1 MPKQVVLD
9 SFALMSFF
17 QNEKGADAVREMIL
31 DSVDG
36 KIELSICT
44 VNLGEVWYAVARK
57 ISIERADALL
67 NEIQN
72 MPIEIVDADWEL
84 TRQAAEYKMTGKIS
98 YADCFAA
105 ALSKIRKAEL
115 VTGDD
120 EFKKLQAE
128 IKIKWL

>member
-9 SFALMSFF
+9 AFALMSFF

-36 KIELSICT
+36 KIELSICS

>member
-1 MPKQVVLD
+1 MPKHVVLD
-9 SFALMSFF
+9 AFALMSFF

-36 KIELSICT
+36 KIELSICS

>member
-1 MPKQVVLD
+1 MPKQVVFD

-17 QNEKGADAVREMIL
+17 QNEKGADTVREMIL

-36 KIELSICT
+36 KIEISICT

-57 ISIERADALL
+57 ISIERADTLL

-84 TRQAAEYKMTGKIS
+84 TRRAAEYKMNGKIS

>member
-1 MPKQVVLD
+1 
-9 SFALMSFF
+9 MSFF

-67 NEIQN
+67 SEIKN
-72 MPIEIVDADWEL
+72 MPIKIVEADWEL
-84 TRQAAEYKMTGKIS
+84 TRQAAEYKITGKIS

>member
-1 MPKQVVLD
+1 MPKQIVLD

-17 QNEKGADAVREMIL
+17 QNEKGADTVREMIL

-57 ISIERADALL
+57 TSMERADALL
-67 NEIQN
+67 NEIHN
-72 MPIEIVDADWEL
+72 MPIEIMEADWDL
-84 TRQAAEYKMTGKIS
+84 TRQAAEYKMSGKIS

-115 VTGDD
+115 VTGDE
-120 EFKKLQAE
+120 EFKKLQSD

>member
-31 DSVDG
+31 DSVEG

>member
-1 MPKQVVLD
+1 MPKQVVFD

-17 QNEKGADAVREMIL
+17 QNEKGADTVREMIL

-57 ISIERADALL
+57 ISIERADTLL

>member
-36 KIELSICT
+36 KIELSICS

>member
-1 MPKQVVLD
+1 MPRQVVLD

-17 QNEKGADAVREMIL
+17 QNEKGADAVREIIL

-57 ISIERADALL
+57 TSIERADALL

-72 MPIEIVDADWEL
+72 MPIEIMEADWDL
-84 TRQAAEYKMTGKIS
+84 TRQAAEYKMSGKIS

-115 VTGDD
+115 VTGDE
-120 EFKKLQAE
+120 EFKKLQSE